1 MSSLIL
7 DTNVL
12 IDLFEGKRTLPTKF
26 SCYERIMIPSIV
38 VGEYKSGLFPTKNGD
53 ENRRKLESYLSNAA
67 VTVTPVTERTAE
79 ICAKI
84 FQALRKQGTPI
95 PQNDMWIAAC
105 ALEHGADIATNDD
118 HFKLVPMLTVIT
130 I

>member
-1 MSSLIL
+1 MSSLVL

-12 IDLFEGKRTLPTKF
+12 IDLFEGERTLPTKF

-38 VGEYKSGLFPTKNGD
+38 VGEYRSGLFPTKNGD

-67 VTVTPVTERTAE
+67 VTVTPVTGRTAE
-79 ICAKI
+79 LYAKVY
-84 FQALRKQGTPI
+84 QHLRKQGTPI

-105 ALEHGADIATNDD
+105 ALEYGADIATNDD
-118 HFKLVPMLTVIT
+118 HFKLVPMLTVVMF
-130 I
+130 